1 MIVAF
6 YPQFWKE
13 YLAKTT
19 VLSWKLSVATAS
31 SLVVLLKRFDYKSSI
46 VHSENSK
53 TFEFAKSR
61 TNFLTE
67 ESVDAY
73 RGQLSLLTNW
83 TNYRAILANVTA
95 NYPTCQIN
103 A

>member
-1 MIVAF
+1 MYKPVQIF
-6 YPQFWKE
+6 DCLILSSILKE

-31 SLVVLLKRFDYKSSI
+31 SLGVLLKRSDYKSSI

-67 ESVDAY
+67 ESVD
-73 RGQLSLLTNW
+73 
-83 TNYRAILANVTA
+83 V
-95 NYPTCQIN
+95 
-103 A
+103 